1 VAIVIV
7 TIGMVQGRWVRFVF
21 MPNVEGDNVVAFVTM
36 PVGTPAEVTEQVVTR
51 LERSA
56 RALQGELDAEG
67 AAEEG
72 SIFHHLLASIGEQP
86 YRLRQ
91 EQDRTGGV
99 GSSVNSGHKGE
110 VNIELAPAEHRR
122 MSSVEIANR
131 WRERT
136 GPIPDAVELT
146 FTSSLFSAGDA
157 INVQLQGAD
166 VTQLTSAAET
176 LKRHLAEYPG
186 VFDVTDSFR
195 GGKQEL
201 KLRIHP
207 AAEALGLSLADLAR
221 QVRQAFYG
229 EEARRIQRGRDEVRV
244 MVRYPAASR
253 RSLGDV
259 EDMRI
264 RTADGSAVPFSAVA
278 DADLGRGF
286 ATIQRANRRRIVSV
300 TADVDETVATPNE
313 VVAALRADVLPEIV
327 GTHPR
332 ITYSMQGEQREQSE
346 FLQAMRRRFYAAML
360 VIFALLA
367 VPLRSYAQPLI
378 IMSAIPFGMVGAI
391 WGHVLMGWDLSMFSI
406 IGMVALS
413 GVVVNDSLVLVDY
426 VNRRVRDGMAVREA
440 IASAGGARFR
450 AILLTSLTTF
460 AGLSPL
466 LLERSLQAQFLIP
479 MAISLAFG
487 VLFSTAITLVLV
499 PAVYLIIEDA
509 KAVVQR
515 TTSLTSRA
523 APAPRP
529 AVVPSRPGP
538 EAREASPAVPSAGPA
553 S

>member
-1 VAIVIV
+1 
-7 TIGMVQGRWVRFVF
+7 
-21 MPNVEGDNVVAFVTM
+21 
-36 PVGTPAEVTEQVVTR
+36 
-51 LERSA
+51 
-56 RALQGELDAEG
+56 
-67 AAEEG
+67 
-72 SIFHHLLASIGEQP
+72 
-86 YRLRQ
+86 
-91 EQDRTGGV
+91 
-99 GSSVNSGHKGE
+99 
-110 VNIELAPAEHRR
+110 
-122 MSSVEIANR
+122 
-131 WRERT
+131 
-136 GPIPDAVELT
+136 
-146 FTSSLFSAGDA
+146 
-157 INVQLQGAD
+157 
-166 VTQLTSAAET
+166 
-176 LKRHLAEYPG
+176 
-186 VFDVTDSFR
+186 
-195 GGKQEL
+195 
-201 KLRIHP
+201 
-207 AAEALGLSLADLAR
+207 
-221 QVRQAFYG
+221 
-229 EEARRIQRGRDEVRV
+229 

-487 VLFSTAITLVLV
+487 VLFSPAITLLLV

-515 TTSLTSRA
+515 PTSLTARA